1 MPNSGCF
8 LKYLLAVD
16 QPRVSGV
23 VRAGIISQI
32 SINQS
37 EGFFMSDTTQKQGFN
52 YRRLLPIAAILFVAV
67 VGAVFLRDYFSF
79 EMLAENRES
88 LLAWRDNNYLVA
100 ALTFIALYVVIV
112 AFSLPGAAVMTLTGG
127 FLFGVFP
134 GALFNVLGATM
145 GALVIFSAVKLGLGD
160 YLHAKF
166 FEDNQDGKETFLE
179 KMDKELHEN
188 ELSYLLILRLVPAVP
203 FFLANLA
210 PAFLGVSFR
219 MFALTTFFGILPG
232 SIVYT
237 SVGAGLGDVFAAG
250 ETPNLGIIFEWHIL
264 GPILG
269 LIALAALPIIVKK
282 IRS

>member
-1 MPNSGCF
+1 
-8 LKYLLAVD
+8 
-16 QPRVSGV
+16 
-23 VRAGIISQI
+23 
-32 SINQS
+32 
-37 EGFFMSDTTQKQGFN
+37 MSDTTQKQGFN